1 MTTDLCI
8 HLNDQYPKEQLS
20 CTLLSSSLFSFTF
33 TPNEKVYCS
42 TEDSQ
47 RCQGLNQ
54 YACGQV
60 HGAHY
65 TNVGCYEKVS
75 SSSRQMFQCANRMDL
90 ASSMFNTPIMN
101 FEQTKITQKALNLNT
116 QLNFNET
123 HLNCSEDLVIAWNNF
138 FQPWKPEQKCSMQD
152 GGQIQLLE
160 LKYSLGF
167 DYSFK
172 ESNTIERMWMWPN
185 GINRS
190 LFHQMCDGL
199 QTSEC
204 SPNTEL
210 CINDNQFCNGIGNF
224 QHFYKLFRICL
235 DS

>member
-90 ASSMFNTPIMN
+90 ASSMFNTAIMN
-101 FEQTKITQKALNLNT
+101 FEQTKITPKALNLNT

-123 HLNCSEDLVIAWNNF
+123 HLNCSRFINKKHVKIQKIQKISSNRNNLVQNSCHLT
-138 FQPWKPEQKCSMQD
+138 K
-152 GGQIQLLE
+152 
-160 LKYSLGF
+160 
-167 DYSFK
+167 
-172 ESNTIERMWMWPN
+172 
-185 GINRS
+185 
-190 LFHQMCDGL
+190 
-199 QTSEC
+199 
-204 SPNTEL
+204 
-210 CINDNQFCNGIGNF
+210 
-224 QHFYKLFRICL
+224 
-235 DS
+235 